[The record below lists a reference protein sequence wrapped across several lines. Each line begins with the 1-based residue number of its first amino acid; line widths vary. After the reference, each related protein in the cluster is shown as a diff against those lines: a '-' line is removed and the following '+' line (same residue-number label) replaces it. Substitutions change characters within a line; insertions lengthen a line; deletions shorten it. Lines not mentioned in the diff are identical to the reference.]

1 MHHVFVSV
9 GERASNDRNVV
20 CDEFFQELQRAV
32 RADVCRDA
40 VFCFCVI
47 GEFVERNRLVVVV
60 AARVVPRTCCLRDS
74 FLRVANAP
82 IRERYQKPY
91 GRAVVEGLPRVG
103 ESFYRVARGYI
114 FRPSGSARC
123 LSLCSYSVLC
133 ISFGKDSPA
142 PFAPYHEERYRYEA
156 EEDTYECFL
165 SHTILDTTLR
175 MIPNYACSW

>member
-60 AARVVPRTCCLRDS
+60 AARVVPRARCLRDS

-82 IRERYQKPY
+82 IRECYQKPY
-91 GRAVVEGLPRVG
+91 GRAVVEALPRVG
-103 ESFYRVARGYI
+103 ESLYYVAWGGILLSY
-114 FRPSGSARC
+114 GSVRC
-123 LSLCSYSVLC
+123 LSLCSCSFLC
-133 ISFGKDSPA
+133 ISFGKD
-142 PFAPYHEERYRYEA
+142 
-156 EEDTYECFL
+156 
-165 SHTILDTTLR
+165 
-175 MIPNYACSW
+175 